1 MSRWQEKKS
10 KDDFESNIS
19 FFKIWI
25 HSRFPHAWPANPCDY
40 LPQTHGIAPVK
51 HIIYMNPH
59 SHPDGFYWGHQCSW
73 TLAAANSMQVS
84 NMQSDDRQRNQPC
97 HTYGRSPVVIV
108 VYSCSH
114 CSYSLQN
121 PLFCPPFSRMVCLPV
136 WPDWAIFESSWLKNF
151 LQEYSKCL
159 VTFYGPFWKTSIF
172 K

>member
-73 TLAAANSMQVS
+73 TLIPANSMQAS
-84 NMQSDDRQRNQPC
+84 NEQSNDCNRKYSGLMQGLNLLRPISLGKTLDFCKRIFKE
-97 HTYGRSPVVIV
+97 VI
-108 VYSCSH
+108 SCSRWVFVWAQLISSTDSIN
-114 CSYSLQN
+114 CSLIN
-121 PLFCPPFSRMVCLPV
+121 RT
-136 WPDWAIFESSWLKNF
+136 A
-151 LQEYSKCL
+151 
-159 VTFYGPFWKTSIF
+159 
-172 K
+172 